1 MTMNCKEFHEIA
13 HELLHPESAPVEA
26 VRLGLAHTLVCE
38 DCAAHLAAERALDEQ
53 LNELAAVYA
62 EAEAPPSVE
71 RALLT
76 AFRGGSDAQRSRR
89 WPRWTFAFSWRWA
102 APVAL
107 ATAAAVLLLA
117 GVLHHRST
125 VGTNTNVHATPAPQ
139 SLPAGPQAAP
149 APALASVTSSEAS
162 PQSASADANWSNGF
176 VALPDSATGDSLDG
190 GAILRIEMPAS
201 ALASLGLPTTGAEGD
216 QLVPADVV
224 VGQDGTLRAIRL
236 ATD

>member
-1 MTMNCKEFHEIA
+1 MTCNEFQEIA
-13 HELLHPESAPVEA
+13 HELLHSESAAVES

-38 DCAAHLAAERALDEQ
+38 ECAAYLAAERMLDAQ
-53 LNELAAVYA
+53 LAELAAIDA
-62 EAEAPPSVE
+62 ESQAPPRVE
-71 RALLT
+71 DALMA
-76 AFRGGSDAQRSRR
+76 AFRARADAQLSRR
-89 WPRWTFAFSWRWA
+89 ATWWGGAVSSRWA
-102 APVAL
+102 APLAL
-107 ATAAAVLLLA
+107 ATAAAALMLA
-117 GVLHHRST
+117 GVLVHRRASPPVAT
-125 VGTNTNVHATPAPQ
+125 VHVAPVASPVHPQ
-139 SLPAGPQAAP
+139 STPSAAVLDASNPVDPQQSAAP
-149 APALASVTSSEAS
+149 
-162 PQSASADANWSNGF
+162 DAAWPNGF